1 MFVAN
6 REINL
11 SIFDDMSSTFIYNK
25 IKYTIA
31 LFKRKLY
38 MSPSFTFPQASF
50 ERREWNGMEMNENN
64 NFIIFFPFLIQKF

>member
-38 MSPSFTFPQASF
+38 MSPSFTFP
-50 ERREWNGMEMNENN
+50 
-64 NFIIFFPFLIQKF
+64 